1 MKTPRGECWRIA
13 AAISSAGPMT
23 AQGVENPCRKCS
35 AEPLEELDVL
45 RLLLGE
51 VEERPPLVT
60 VPAYPVAHVVD
71 DRGNDVLLH
80 QTEDGQIGES
90 PDLVERQLL
99 LGAQTAN
106 CAHAREG
113 LREEGPGEVQR
124 PSLDD
129 LLELPVDLLRRL
141 PD

>member
-1 MKTPRGECWRIA
+1 
-13 AAISSAGPMT
+13 
-23 AQGVENPCRKCS
+23 
-35 AEPLEELDVL
+35 VL

-60 VPAYPVAHVVD
+60 VPAHPVAHVVD
-71 DRGNDVLLH
+71 HRGHDVLLH
-80 QTEDGQIGES
+80 QTEEIQVGES
-90 PDLVERQLL
+90 PDLVERPLL

-106 CAHAREG
+106 RSQACEG
-113 LREEGPGEVQR
+113 LRQEGPGEVQR